1 VRFAFFRI
9 NLSHALVTAQI
20 AMSLLILV
28 AAALFV
34 RTLSNLQSSQLGF
47 NRENVLLFQV
57 NARQAAYQDG
67 KLLAFYA
74 KLRDRFEAVPGVR
87 NASLSHASLITAGRR
102 HPVSVSG
109 TPAPDSRILYA
120 GPGVFDLYAS
130 VHNCFQLF
138 FTCNPQ
144 KIRVIPQTPFQPD
157 FNPAYKLVT
166 KSTILSRSQKR
177 RNGIVS

>member
-138 FTCNPQ
+138 FQPQ
-144 KIRVIPQTPFQPD
+144 PAEKTNNAATALPAEFQPQ
-157 FNPAYKLVT
+157 L
-166 KSTILSRSQKR
+166 
-177 RNGIVS
+177 